1 MCFLLPFLCYK
12 RQRNQE
18 TFMFPITANRKKQYI
33 RIWMAI
39 HCIKRSVKPNRFIV
53 DKNCFLCFLGAQ
65 LQLPTREEQLKLIL
79 WPSIKICKNYTKSL
93 NFGTHPCNCI
103 KSILFGTCTSNQDFV
118 YTSKAKLTF
127 NGR

>member
-1 MCFLLPFLCYK
+1 MLSTSVFMLQTSEKPRNIYVSYHSQSQKAVHKNMDGYSLYK
-12 RQRNQE
+12 EVRQ
-18 TFMFPITANRKKQYI
+18 A
-33 RIWMAI
+33 
-39 HCIKRSVKPNRFIV
+39 KPFIV

-65 LQLPTREEQLKLIL
+65 LQLPTPEEQLKLVL
-79 WPSIKICKNYTKSL
+79 WQSIKICKNYTKSL